1 MVARLDSS
9 LSQNGSAL
17 VLLWLVR
24 PFVYVIVGHHKIVW
38 ARYRPMLLRA
48 VCVRAKSDTQLT
60 ELIKSALLFHQQ
72 TLGPGLC
79 PIQGRDSAW
88 S

>member
-1 MVARLDSS
+1 MVIRLDSS

-24 PFVYVIVGHHKIVW
+24 PFVYVIAGHHRISMGQVSPN
-38 ARYRPMLLRA
+38 AASRC
-48 VCVRAKSDTQLT
+48 VCESQDIQLT

-79 PIQGRDSAW
+79 PIEGRDSAW